1 MPPKKEESKKGKKE
15 SKKLNSVAKVVTNLE
30 PVTGPV
36 YKSLKNKKE
45 KFIKLSSEELFKQIN
60 DQRTKIIE
68 VWVDNLVERVVPII
82 NKSISDNIMG
92 PYCVINVKNGV
103 IGNALGKPV
112 DLTRQLNQDIFK
124 DGKKTTYHRNFIS
137 LLSNKTN
144 NALKIQVFVTI
155 KPNENDEFTITWTKY
170 QQRAKVYYSDGKL
183 MNFF

>member
-1 MPPKKEESKKGKKE
+1 
-15 SKKLNSVAKVVTNLE
+15 
-30 PVTGPV
+30 
-36 YKSLKNKKE
+36 
-45 KFIKLSSEELFKQIN
+45 
-60 DQRTKIIE
+60 
-68 VWVDNLVERVVPII
+68 
-82 NKSISDNIMG
+82 MG
-92 PYCVINVKNGV
+92 PYCTINVKNGV

-112 DLTRQLNQDIFK
+112 DLTRQLNQDIIK

-155 KPNENDEFTITWTKY
+155 KPNKNDEFTITWAKY